1 MGSGIDNLFPS
12 FCKHESEN
20 CKTKNLLA
28 NSRFN
33 CIENVNAEHQV
44 IVCLYIVRFFFGINV
59 KDGEP
64 QVIANCVW
72 FSDIEGWR
80 PFSDWSSLG
89 WIGRLFFAK
98 KIEYNHE
105 RPSSLDSLSL

>member
-64 QVIANCVW
+64 QVIVNLCAGFLISRAGGPLVIDQVW
-72 FSDIEGWR
+72 AG
-80 PFSDWSSLG
+80 L
-89 WIGRLFFAK
+89 AV
-98 KIEYNHE
+98 
-105 RPSSLDSLSL
+105 

>member
-44 IVCLYIVRFFFGINV
+44 IVCLYIVIFFFGINV
-59 KDGEP
+59 KDGKP
-64 QVIANCVW
+64 QVIANCV
-72 FSDIEGWR
+72 
-80 PFSDWSSLG
+80 
-89 WIGRLFFAK
+89 
-98 KIEYNHE
+98 
-105 RPSSLDSLSL
+105 

>member
-1 MGSGIDNLFPS
+1 MGSGIDNLFPP

-33 CIENVNAEHQV
+33 CIENVNAEHPKSLFV
-44 IVCLYIVRFFFGINV
+44 FTRIFFGINV

-64 QVIANCVW
+64 QVIVNLCVGFLISRAGGPLVIDQVW
-72 FSDIEGWR
+72 AG
-80 PFSDWSSLG
+80 L
-89 WIGRLFFAK
+89 AV
-98 KIEYNHE
+98 
-105 RPSSLDSLSL
+105 